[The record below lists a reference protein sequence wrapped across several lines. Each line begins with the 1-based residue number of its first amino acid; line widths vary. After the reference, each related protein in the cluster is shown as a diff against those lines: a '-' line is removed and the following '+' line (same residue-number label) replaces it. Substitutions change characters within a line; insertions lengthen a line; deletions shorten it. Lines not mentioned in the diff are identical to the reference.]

1 MKKLFKFLFLLF
13 LISFILIIVTV
24 GCIFAYY
31 SFNLPK
37 HTELEKYQPP
47 VTTRLYS
54 SDGILLKEYAE
65 EKRLFISIDNIPD
78 IIKYAFISAE
88 DKNFYKHKG
97 IDFKAL
103 FSAIIY
109 NIYAYARKEQ
119 FRGASTITQQVVKN
133 MLLTNERTMERK
145 IKEAILSFR
154 ITRDFTKD
162 KVLELYLNHIYLGN
176 NSYGVASAALNYF
189 DKSLDE
195 ITIEEAALL
204 AALPKA
210 PGKLNPIANPEKA
223 RTRRDWVL
231 DRMEEDEYITKKES
245 ANAQNTA
252 IVLRLRNK
260 AESFSYGAF
269 VEESRKKLLSIYTE
283 SSIMRDGFVV
293 STTLEPKIQ
302 AALDIAFKNGLE
314 NYDRRHGY
322 RGALGNIY
330 IDNEENFND
339 NWIEKLK
346 NFEIKEYYRDNWQR
360 AVILDF
366 DDENQKIIIG
376 LLNRKGIK
384 IESYDKLVTDADGVV
399 IAKKSY
405 LDLNNIKWAVE
416 PSLLNMSITDDDGN
430 EIKMDYKVETIRDIN
445 LKVGDVV
452 FVQRSVKNG
461 YFIRQT
467 PIVNGGAVVLN
478 AHTGRVLAMVGGYI
492 DSESNFN
499 RATQAK
505 RQPGS
510 LIKPF
515 VFLSAF
521 EKGYSPADNIMDE
534 EIVLYQGKDLPSYRP
549 KNFSSN
555 YYGLVTLR
563 QALQNSYNVST
574 VRLASQIG
582 LKNVAEVIRRFEIN
596 RKPKRVY
603 SVALGSIESYLVNMV
618 KGYSMIVNGGK
629 YIGVEPIEKIQD
641 KYGKTIFRRDN
652 RNCENCRIYDE
663 SINIDDMEVPFLEDN
678 RKSVTDPESAYQ
690 IVSILEGVVNYGTAW
705 RAKTIGKTIGGK
717 TGTSN
722 DFRDAWFVGFTP
734 DLVLGIYVGFDDNRS
749 MGENETG
756 AKAALPIFVEAMK
769 GILKDKP
776 SVPFRVPE
784 GIVLKR
790 IDITTGKTP
799 TLISS
804 SKNIIMEAFKVDSK
818 IKNNIGETSNFG
830 ILENKF
836 EEEHNESDD
845 VIQIQD
851 IIDYEEENN
860 KKEDDNEENINKEED
875 VLFINPNNVDNE
887 NNKSVEE
894 NNSNIYYE
902 IINTDNNATEEFNN
916 LIF

>member
-1 MKKLFKFLFLLF
+1 MKKIFKFLFLLF
-13 LISFILIIVTV
+13 LIGSIILVVTASCV
-24 GCIFAYY
+24 FTYY
-31 SFNLPK
+31 SVNLPK

-54 SDGILLKEYAE
+54 SNGILLKEYAE
-65 EKRLFISIDNIPD
+65 EKRLFVSIDNIPD
-78 IIKYAFISAE
+78 VVKYAFISAE
-88 DKNFYKHKG
+88 DKNFYRHKG
-97 IDFKAL
+97 IDLKAL
-103 FSAIIY
+103 FSAVIY
-109 NIYAYARKEQ
+109 NIYAFSKKEQ

-133 MLLTNERTMERK
+133 MLLTNERTIERK

-195 ITIEEAALL
+195 ITVEEAALL

-210 PGKLNPIANPEKA
+210 PGKLNPVTNPEKA
-223 RTRRDWVL
+223 RVRRDWVL
-231 DRMEEDEYITKKES
+231 DRMGEDGYVTKEELDITK
-245 ANAQNTA
+245 NTA
-252 IVLRLRNK
+252 IKLKLRNRVDN
-260 AESFSYGAF
+260 FNYGAF
-269 VEESRKKLLSIYTE
+269 VEESRKKLLDIYTE
-283 SSIMRDGFVV
+283 NSVMRDGFVV

-302 AALDIAFKNGLE
+302 KALETAFKNGLE
-314 NYDRRHGY
+314 NYDKRHGY

-330 IDNEENFND
+330 VDNEENFSN
-339 NWIEKLK
+339 NWIEKLA

-360 AVILDF
+360 AVVLEF
-366 DDENQKIIIG
+366 DDKNQKIIIG
-376 LLNRKGIK
+376 LLNRNGIK
-384 IESYDKLVTDADGVV
+384 IESYDELIEEVDGIV

-405 LDLNNIKWAVE
+405 LDLKNIKWVVE
-416 PSLLNMSITDDDGN
+416 PSLLNLFITDEDGK
-430 EIKMDYKVETIRDIN
+430 EVKVDYKVETIEDVN
-445 LKVGDVV
+445 LKIGDVI
-452 FVQRSVKNG
+452 FVQASKKNG
-461 YFIRQT
+461 YLVRQT
-467 PIVNGGAVVLN
+467 PIVNGGAVVLDT
-478 AHTGRVLAMVGGYI
+478 HTGRVLGMVGGYI
-492 DSESNFN
+492 DSEITFN

-515 VFLSAF
+515 VYLSAF

-534 EIVLYQGKDLPSYRP
+534 EIALPQGEGLPTYRP
-549 KNFSSN
+549 KNFSNN

-563 QALQNSYNVST
+563 LALQNSYNVST

-596 RKPKRVY
+596 KKPKRVY
-603 SVALGSIESYLVNMV
+603 SVALGSLESHLINMV

-629 YIGVEPIEKIQD
+629 YIDIEPIEKIQD
-641 KYGKTIFRRDN
+641 KYGKTIFKRDN
-652 RNCENCRIYDE
+652 RECENCKIYDE
-663 SINIDDMEVPFLEDN
+663 NIDINDIEVPFLEDN
-678 RKSVTDPESAYQ
+678 RKTITDPDSAYQ
-690 IVSILEGVVNYGTAW
+690 IVSILEGAVNHGTAW

-734 DLVLGIYVGFDDNRS
+734 DLVLGVYIGFDDNRS
-749 MGENETG
+749 LGENETG

-769 GILKDKP
+769 EILKDKP

-790 IDITTGKTP
+790 IDITTGKAP

-804 SKNIIMEAFKVDSK
+804 DRNIVMEAFKVNSK
-818 IKNNIGETSNFG
+818 IKNNIDEAVNFG
-830 ILENKF
+830 IIDEKSEIENEF
-836 EEEHNESDD
+836 ETENNED
-845 VIQIQD
+845 VIQIQQD
-851 IIDYEEENN
+851 IIEDYKDNKESSNKENEDVILINEDNNNSKENN
-860 KKEDDNEENINKEED
+860 IYDN
-875 VLFINPNNVDNE
+875 
-887 NNKSVEE
+887 
-894 NNSNIYYE
+894 
-902 IINTDNNATEEFNN
+902 IINIDSEAAEEFNN